1 MTKDASIMRKY
12 RNEVGDGAE
21 TEGAGTG
28 RAGLTAE
35 AVAAMD
41 GALAEVFGRYSAG
54 WQPRDPLANLIR
66 IILHQRTTGPHAARA
81 LENLQAHCP
90 DWAAVA
96 ALPYDLLVDLVRPAG
111 LAKSKAA
118 SIQALLQQVCLD
130 TGAYSLDVI
139 KEMESPAA
147 ARYLSTLPGVGALTA
162 SLVLLFALG
171 RPGVMPVDGHVHRVV
186 RRLGWTQH
194 DASARTV
201 QQTVEAAAPALPL
214 MDLHCNLIELGHRH
228 CGPSTLD
235 CADCP
240 VNHLCATALRQP
252 WW

>member
-1 MTKDASIMRKY
+1 MRKY
-12 RNEVGDGAE
+12 RNEVVAV
-21 TEGAGTG
+21 
-28 RAGLTAE
+28 TAE
-35 AVAAMD
+35 AVAAVD

-54 WQPRDPLANLIR
+54 WQPRDPLLNLIR
-66 IILHQRTTGPHAARA
+66 IILHHRTQGTHALKA
-81 LENLQAHCP
+81 LENMQAHCR
-90 DWAAVA
+90 DWAEVA
-96 ALPYDLLVDLVRPAG
+96 ALPYDGLVDLVRPAG

-118 SIQALLQQVCLD
+118 NIQALLQQVCLD
-130 TGAYSLDVI
+130 TGAYSL
-139 KEMESPAA
+139 EMLQAMPNEAA
-147 ARYLSTLPGVGALTA
+147 VKYLSKLPGVGMLTA
-162 SLVLLFALG
+162 NLVLLFALG

-186 RRLGWTQH
+186 RRLGWTAH

-201 QQTVEAAAPALPL
+201 QQTVESAAPTLPL

-240 VNHLCATALRQP
+240 VNHMCATALRQP